1 MEALL
6 SSAIRAAKSLFTY
19 GMIEVFMKTIVVT
32 VMSLAIFVVFFSL
45 FFDWLAH
52 EVHGLAIANFLPW
65 LGSIGASLI
74 AWILFPAIMPVIINF
89 FDDTIAFLIEEQD
102 YPKSM
107 KGHEQAFWPKFWHD
121 MRFSLVAIGL
131 NVLVLPLYLVPVLNM
146 CLFYFLN
153 GYLLGREF
161 FCMVARRHVSSR
173 ETDNMYHNH
182 SAVIICTGVL
192 VCVLATIPVA
202 NLPAPFWGI
211 AMMVHLYHR
220 LEPLLELELVT
231 PKSPLHR

>member
-1 MEALL
+1 METLLTSAL
-6 SSAIRAAKSLFTY
+6 RALKSLFTY
-19 GMIEVFMKTIVVT
+19 GMLEVFVKSIAVTIVTLVCFILF
-32 VMSLAIFVVFFSL
+32 SSL
-45 FFDWLAH
+45 FFNWLAH
-52 EVHGLAIANFLPW
+52 ALQGGAIANFLPW

-102 YPKSM
+102 YPKSL

-121 MRFSLVAIGL
+121 TRFSLFALGVNI
-131 NVLVLPLYLVPVLNM
+131 LVLPLYLVPVLNM

-161 FCMVARRHVSSR
+161 FRMVARRHVSER
-173 ETDNMYHNH
+173 ESDTMYHNH
-182 SAVIICTGVL
+182 SALIMTTGVL
-192 VCVLATIPVA
+192 LAIMATIPVA
-202 NLPAPFWGI
+202 NLFAPFLGI

-231 PKSPLHR
+231 PKTLPRR